1 MSYLLDTNVLLR
13 SVQKT
18 HPAHNTAV
26 NAIQMLLGQG
36 ATLWLTSQ
44 NLIEFWAVATRP
56 AESNGL
62 GWTVAETIQEIAD
75 LKSFF
80 TLQPDTPVIFAE
92 WEKLVA
98 QYQVMGKQVHD
109 ARLVAVMKTYQIPF
123 LLTFNIADFKRFTE
137 IIAIAPS
144 SVSYPTKLSD
154 LGTRYRRSRILE
166 RRSDRPLLAGV
177 QSLYSMKRCLWWRSP

>member
-1 MSYLLDTNVLLR
+1 MNYLLDSKVLLR
-13 SVQKT
+13 SVQPT
-18 HPAHNTAV
+18 HPAHNVAV
-26 NAIQMLLGQG
+26 NAIQMLLGQS
-36 ATLWLTSQ
+36 ATLYMTSQ

-56 AESNGL
+56 VAANGL
-62 GWTVAETIQEIAD
+62 GWTVAETMQEIAE
-75 LKSFF
+75 LKNFF
-80 TLQPDTPVIFAE
+80 TLQPDTPVVFAE

-144 SVSYPTKLSD
+144 SVS
-154 LGTRYRRSRILE
+154 
-166 RRSDRPLLAGV
+166 
-177 QSLYSMKRCLWWRSP
+177 